1 MSLAQAAA
9 PADLN
14 HGVIS
19 GALNQVGCIANVGVP
34 IIGKVRDS
42 YAFSQHR
49 AIVTTDRVSAFD
61 RVIGLIPG
69 KGAMLNTLSA
79 WWFEQLKD
87 IVPNH
92 FVALPHP
99 NVMLVRQAH
108 TLPIEV
114 VVRGYISGSTSTS
127 LWTLYENGARNAYGM
142 ALADGLKKNDRLPT
156 PVITP
161 TTKADFGAHD
171 EPISGAQIVSQ
182 GLLTADLWAQVQSA
196 ALAIFARGQALA
208 DQAGLILVDTKYEFG
223 IIDGKL
229 SLIDE
234 VHTPD
239 SSRYWN
245 KASYAANPSA
255 PLSYDKEQLRLWL
268 ATNGYRGE
276 GTIPDLDAQIVAT
289 LQKTYAFVVQSLTQQ
304 APQAADSSLAT
315 IHHTVQTLMSQ
326 TKGAHV

>member
-1 MSLAQAAA
+1 MTPAAA
-9 PADLN
+9 PRSPAF
-14 HGVIS
+14 S
-19 GALNQVGCIANVGVP
+19 EALNQVGDIAGVGSP
-34 IIGKVRDS
+34 IAGKVRDS
-42 YAFSQHR
+42 YAFSQYR

-87 IVPNH
+87 LILTH
-92 FVALPHP
+92 FVALPHA

-127 LWTLYENGARNAYGM
+127 LWTLYEQGARNAYGA
-142 ALADGLKKNDRLPT
+142 ALPDGLKKNDKLPT

-161 TTKADFGAHD
+161 TTKAAFGAHD
-171 EPISGAQIVSQ
+171 EPITSEEIVSK
-182 GLLTADLWAQVQSA
+182 GVLPAALWAQVQAA

-223 IIDGKL
+223 MIDGQL
-229 SLIDE
+229 ALIDE

-245 KASYAANPSA
+245 KASYLANPNQ
-255 PLSYDKEQLRLWL
+255 PISYDKEQLRLWL
-268 ATNGYRGE
+268 AANGYRGE
-276 GTIPDLDAQIVAT
+276 GVIPALDASIIST
-289 LQKTYAFVVQSLTQQ
+289 LQNTYALVVQALTGKPVQ
-304 APQAADSSLAT
+304 PTDSRVAA
-315 IHHTVQTLMSQ
+315 IHAQVAQLKAQ
-326 TKGAHV
+326 YV

>member
-1 MSLAQAAA
+1 MSLAHAAA
-9 PADLN
+9 P
-14 HGVIS
+14 VSPVS
-19 GALNQVGCIANVGVP
+19 GLATHVTEALNQVGTIAGVGDP
-34 IIGKVRDS
+34 IAGKVRDS
-42 YAFSQHR
+42 YAFSKHR

-69 KGAMLNTLSA
+69 KGAMLNSLSA

-99 NVMLVRQAH
+99 NVMLVRQAQ

-127 LWTLYENGARNAYGM
+127 LWTLYENGARNAYGV
-142 ALADGLKKNDRLPT
+142 ALPDGLRKNDKLPT

-161 TTKADFGAHD
+161 TTKAEFGAHD
-171 EPISGAQIVSQ
+171 EPISGEQIVAQ
-182 GLLTADLWAQVQSA
+182 GILGAEVWAQVQAA
-196 ALAIFARGQALA
+196 ALAIFTRGQALA

-223 IIDGKL
+223 MIDGKL
-229 SLIDE
+229 ALIDE

-245 KASYAANPSA
+245 KASYAANSA
-255 PLSYDKEQLRLWL
+255 APISYDKEQLRLWL
-268 ATNGYRGE
+268 AANGYRGE
-276 GTIPDLDAQIVAT
+276 GTIPALDDAIVAT
-289 LQKTYAFVVQSLTQQ
+289 LQTTYAFVVASLTGKTVV
-304 APQAADSSLAT
+304 PSDSRLAT
-315 IHHTVQTLMSQ
+315 IHAQVQALKAQ
-326 TKGAHV
+326 HV

>member
-1 MSLAQAAA
+1 MTPAAA
-9 PADLN
+9 PLSQA
-14 HGVIS
+14 S
-19 GALNQVGCIANVGVP
+19 SAALNQVGDIATVGSP
-34 IIGKVRDS
+34 IAGKVRDS
-42 YAFSQHR
+42 YAFGNYR

-69 KGAMLNTLSA
+69 KGAMLNSLSA

-92 FVALPHP
+92 FVVLPHG

-127 LWTLYENGARNAYGM
+127 LWTLYENGARNAYGV
-142 ALADGLKKNDRLPT
+142 ALPDGLKKNDKLPT

-161 TTKADFGAHD
+161 TTKAAMGAHD
-171 EPISGAQIVSQ
+171 EPISGADIVSK
-182 GLLTADLWAQVQSA
+182 GVLPAELWNQVQAA
-196 ALAIFARGQALA
+196 ALAIFARGQQLA

-223 IIDGKL
+223 MIDGKL
-229 SLIDE
+229 ALIDE

-245 KASYAANPSA
+245 KASYAANPAS
-255 PLSYDKEQLRLWL
+255 PIGYDKEQLRLWL
-268 ATNGYRGE
+268 AANGYRGE
-276 GTIPDLDAQIVAT
+276 GAIPTLDANIVAT
-289 LQKTYAFVVQSLTQQ
+289 LQKTYAFVVESLTGKPVQ
-304 APQAADSSLAT
+304 PTDSRLST
-315 IHHTVQTLMSQ
+315 IH
-326 TKGAHV
+326 AHVQALKAHYV